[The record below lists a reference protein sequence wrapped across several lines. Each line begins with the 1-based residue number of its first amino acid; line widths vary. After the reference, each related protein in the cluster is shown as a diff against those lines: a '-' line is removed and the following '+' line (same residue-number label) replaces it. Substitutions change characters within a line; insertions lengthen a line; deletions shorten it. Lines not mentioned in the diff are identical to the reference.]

1 MKSAAFGSRLA
12 GIAVLGLSFAL
23 PVIAANGRR
32 HGDGEME
39 MDDAPPDDTEYPPT
53 YFAHPEHR
61 QLMLAHIALMTLAWV
76 VFLPVGMSYLAWPQL
91 MELSK
96 SRVCANKTLKK
107 PSSCRW
113 PSLATF
119 CPRSLSSWA
128 PMRWAWSWAQSTT
141 PPRRICSPRTPTTAL
156 AGSLPGSSQRRFW

>member
-32 HGDGEME
+32 HGGGME

-61 QLMLAHIALMTLAWV
+61 QLMFAHIALMTLAWV
-76 VFLPVGMSYLAWPQL
+76 IFLPVGMSYPCLAPVAGAITKQ
-91 MELSK
+91 
-96 SRVCANKTLKK
+96 
-107 PSSCRW
+107 
-113 PSLATF
+113 SLYILT
-119 CPRSLSSWA
+119 
-128 PMRWAWSWAQSTT
+128 
-141 PPRRICSPRTPTTAL
+141 
-156 AGSLPGSSQRRFW
+156 